1 MGSNTINLTSI
12 GNGVPA
18 GKLSDGL
25 TWDPA
30 TLYGAPYNPGLL
42 VNRGA
47 ALQSS
52 PNVVDPNGGRPPRV
66 NQWNISLQR
75 QITKDLAVEAAYV
88 GNRGSWFQANNLIS
102 YNAVDP
108 AKLRALGIDI
118 TNATDRQLL
127 TSSITSPLATAPG
140 FKNPYLNFPDRVTL
154 LHSLPPF

>member
-47 ALQSS
+47 AVQSS

-75 QITKDLAVEAAYV
+75 QITKDLAVETAYV
-88 GNRGSWFQANNLIS
+88 GNRGSWFQANGLIS
-102 YNAVDP
+102 YNAVNP
-108 AKLRALGIDI
+108 AKLKALGIDI

-127 TSSITSPLATAPG
+127 TSSITSPLATPRGLKKPDA
-140 FKNPYLNFPDRVTL
+140 NFPD
-154 LHSLPPF
+154 SGPFIQS

>member
-1 MGSNTINLTSI
+1 MGYNTINFTAV

-30 TLYGAPYNPGLL
+30 ALYGASYNPGLL
-42 VNRGA
+42 VNPGA
-47 ALQSS
+47 AVQSS

-88 GNRGSWFQANNLIS
+88 GNRGSWFQANGLIS
-102 YNAVDP
+102 YNAVNP
-108 AKLRALGIDI
+108 ANLKALGIDI
-118 TNATDRQLL
+118 TNPPDRQLPPPSL
-127 TSSITSPLATAPG
+127 PSPLPT
-140 FKNPYLNFPDRVTL
+140 
-154 LHSLPPF
+154 PPRLTNTYPN